1 MAAELQ
7 FLSLNQLQSDNS
19 TSFGFLSL
27 NQLQSHN
34 SASFG
39 MWNNDNSNNKMAQP
53 VRVTVENEDD
63 SWEVRAFEEDITS
76 GNQMGCT
83 WPPRSYTCNF
93 CRREFRSAQALGGH
107 MNVHRQDRAR
117 LHQQPLLIPP
127 PSAYTFPKSPNSLVP
142 TQEFLPNGLCLFYS
156 LTNPNGV
163 FTQNSPDLVSVSPNY
178 PLPIDMSSRAVH
190 SMNSSLL
197 CHEYSNK
204 TEPSASISNDNTNQ
218 GNQINQSDKDSAIEE
233 LDLELRLG
241 CRSPTP

>member
-1 MAAELQ
+1 MIMAAELQ
-7 FLSLNQLQSDNS
+7 LLSSIQLQSRNS
-19 TSFGFLSL
+19 T
-27 NQLQSHN
+27 
-34 SASFG
+34 SFG
-39 MWNNDNSNNKMAQP
+39 MWNNDDNNNNKKAQP
-53 VRVTVENEDD
+53 VQEVQVTGENEDD
-63 SWEVRAFEEDITS
+63 SWEVRAFEEDITA

-117 LHQQPLLIPP
+117 LHQQPLVIP
-127 PSAYTFPKSPNSLVP
+127 SSSSNDFSKSPHSSTILVP

-156 LTNPNGV
+156 LSNPNGV
-163 FTQNSPDLVSVSPNY
+163 FTQNSPSTADLVSVSPNY
-178 PLPIDMSSRAVH
+178 PLPIDMSGRAVH
-190 SMNSSLL
+190 SVNSSLL

-204 TEPSASISNDNTNQ
+204 IEPSASICNDNTNQ
-218 GNQINQSDKDSAIEE
+218 GNNINERDKDSAIEE